1 MFVLITLCSGRVG
14 TVVHNGG
21 MGGCGD
27 RMGCVQVQPY
37 HFMAVR
43 VSAYDLNASY
53 LSSVR

>member
-37 HFMAVR
+37 RFMAV
-43 VSAYDLNASY
+43 
-53 LSSVR
+53 